1 MKLLLRS
8 AVLASACALGLTSMP
23 APAADKVTLTAEVA
37 SSVRP
42 PFEQFIK
49 IYEKKHP
56 GTTISAKYLGGGVIQ
71 ADVEADGPIDIVVV
85 GKNQTDK
92 LGAHINTPVAVLT
105 NREAIIVRR
114 GETKIKSF
122 KDLAN
127 PGVKVGMANGAG
139 SAVGTLARQLL
150 KNAAADPAYGADFPV
165 KVRGNTPAYFDKLQS
180 EDDVLTGLEK
190 GEADVMIGFISSV
203 DPSKFQSIP
212 IPDKLNIDSVY
223 YIFIP
228 KSAKNPKD
236 AADMVTL
243 MTNAQG
249 KAILHSHRYL
259 PAPSGAYVPPP
270 KT

>member
-1 MKLLLRS
+1 MKLLLRT

-23 APAADKVTLTAEVA
+23 APAADKTLNAEVA

-42 PFEQFIK
+42 PFEQFVK

-56 GTTISAKYLGGGVIQ
+56 GTTITSKYLGGGVIQ

-85 GKNQTDK
+85 GKNQVDK
-92 LGAHINTPVAVLT
+92 LTSHINTPVAVLT
-105 NREAIIVRR
+105 NREALIVRR
-114 GETKIKSF
+114 GETKIKSL

-127 PGVKVGMANGAG
+127 PGIKVGMANGTG

-150 KNAAADPAYGADFPV
+150 KNAAADYGPDFPL
-165 KVRGNTPAYFDKLQS
+165 KVRQNSPSYFDTLQS

-190 GEADVMIGFISSV
+190 GQADVMIGFVSSV
-203 DPSKFQSIP
+203 DPSKFVSIP
-212 IPDKLNIDSVY
+212 IPDKYNIDSVY
-223 YIFIP
+223 YIFTP
-228 KSAKNPKD
+228 KSAKNPKE

-249 KAILHSHRYL
+249 QAILHSHRYL
-259 PAPSGAYVPPP
+259 PPPKGAYVPPP
-270 KT
+270 KP